1 MAYLSKNKI
10 VLFILHLLAWS
21 FFLLLPILAI
31 PKLSYLIENDYTFL
45 IVYFVSSIA
54 SICFFYFSYY
64 FLIPKY
70 LFKHKYL
77 IFSISCISFIVA
89 SIILTRTII
98 SMNFLFDNSANSNQP
113 KLFGNYL
120 LRFLIVFI
128 AAFALRFYQ
137 KMKQI
142 KVEQIASE
150 LANLKAQINPHFLF
164 NTLNAIY
171 ALALTK
177 SDKTADYISKLSSMM
192 RYSLSKTSAEKVLLE
207 NEIDYIKNYIA
218 LQKIRLTE
226 TTHVNFTIQGQI
238 DEQQIPPLLFIDFI
252 ENAFK
257 YGVSNEMETE
267 VKIQFVVEENTV
279 SMYVSNEKVNQS
291 SLLPSNEIGLKN
303 IKRRMDLIYQNNYH
317 LKIENSE
324 KKFEVNLMINQI

>member
-1 MAYLSKNKI
+1 
-10 VLFILHLLAWS
+10 
-21 FFLLLPILAI
+21 
-31 PKLSYLIENDYTFL
+31 
-45 IVYFVSSIA
+45 
-54 SICFFYFSYY
+54 
-64 FLIPKY
+64 
-70 LFKHKYL
+70 
-77 IFSISCISFIVA
+77 
-89 SIILTRTII
+89 
-98 SMNFLFDNSANSNQP
+98 
-113 KLFGNYL
+113 
-120 LRFLIVFI
+120 
-128 AAFALRFYQ
+128 
-137 KMKQI
+137 MKQI

-226 TTHVNFTIQGQI
+226 TTHVNFTIQGKI
-238 DEQQIPPLLFIDFI
+238 DDQQIPPLLFIDFI

-257 YGVSNEMETE
+257 YGVSNEVETE

-291 SLLPSNEIGLKN
+291 SLLPSNEMGLKN

>member
-1 MAYLSKNKI
+1 
-10 VLFILHLLAWS
+10 
-21 FFLLLPILAI
+21 
-31 PKLSYLIENDYTFL
+31 
-45 IVYFVSSIA
+45 
-54 SICFFYFSYY
+54 
-64 FLIPKY
+64 
-70 LFKHKYL
+70 
-77 IFSISCISFIVA
+77 
-89 SIILTRTII
+89 
-98 SMNFLFDNSANSNQP
+98 
-113 KLFGNYL
+113 
-120 LRFLIVFI
+120 
-128 AAFALRFYQ
+128 
-137 KMKQI
+137 MKQI

-164 NTLNAIY
+164 NTLNSIY

-207 NEIDYIKNYIA
+207 DEIDYIKNYIA

-226 TTHVNFTIQGQI
+226 NTHVNFTIQWQI

-257 YGVSNEMETE
+257 YGVSNEVETE
-267 VKIQFVVEENTV
+267 VNIQFIVEENTV

-303 IKRRMDLIYQNNYH
+303 IKRRLELIYQNNYN
-317 LKIENSE
+317 LEIADSKN
-324 KKFEVNLMINQI
+324 KFEVNLMINQI